1 MEEQYIPLTVFG
13 PEVFYRWL
21 FRQWHRS
28 NGLSQASREALG
40 QIHPFFAQDESQGAP
55 INSVRHLLTVINC
68 AAVLFALADE
78 DFSQFIDW
86 ALQQPFPEGVAQ
98 TAMSIG
104 HDDLDMS
111 LAKLRQQLAR
121 YYNQERIWPSH
132 GLRPLLN
139 EALDAACQAEKA
151 VLLAQGVVSVLQRER
166 AVQQTH
172 DGVDR
177 CLLCVEHFLELLIEF
192 AAIVARYARAA
203 DAEEQRSWLKQ
214 AGIGLTQDDRITW
227 NSKQQTLQ
235 TVRKKI
241 ETCDL
246 APEGWE
252 HLWQNLRRLMDHFRD
267 GTPKQDG
274 LRYVDELRLHRNSV
288 HHASRT
294 LAKSKGIPTVYQEVI
309 PGIRAAIASLQTS
322 SQELLPGRA
331 KILEYRRDYTGGV
344 ELVLAVEDRRLVILK
359 YDHERDADL
368 ISGIALWKLPN
379 QLVFAPGE
387 QEYFL
392 FPMPQVDEQLIVNA
406 LLLPSE
412 RPGEAIKEIRIR
424 PEAIAVAPP
433 AEFAEE
439 LVVET

>member
-21 FRQWHRS
+21 FRQWHKPD
-28 NGLSQASREALG
+28 GLSQASCEALG

-55 INSVRHLLTVINC
+55 INSVRHLLTVVDC

-86 ALQQPFPEGVAQ
+86 ALQQPFPEGIAQ
-98 TAMSIG
+98 MAMSIG
-104 HDDLDMS
+104 HDALDMS
-111 LAKLRQQLAR
+111 LTKLRQQLAK

-151 VLLAQGVVSVLQRER
+151 MLLTQGVVSVLQRER

-177 CLLCVEHFLELLIEF
+177 CLLYVEHFLELLIEF
-192 AAIVARYARAA
+192 AAIVARYAQVA

-235 TVRKKI
+235 TIRKKI

-252 HLWQNLRRLMDHFRD
+252 RLWAGLLQLMSHFRD
-267 GTPKQDG
+267 GNPKQCG
-274 LRYVDELRLHRNSV
+274 LKYLDELRVHRNSV
-288 HHASRT
+288 HHAGHT
-294 LAKSKGIPTVYQEVI
+294 LAKARSIPTAYHKAI
-309 PGIRAAIASLQTS
+309 PGIRAATANLQTS
-322 SQELLPGRA
+322 SQALLPGKA

-359 YDHERDADL
+359 YDHERDAVL
-368 ISGIALWKLPN
+368 ISGIVLWKLPN

-412 RPGEAIKEIRIR
+412 RPGEAIEKIRIR
-424 PEAIAVAPP
+424 PEAIAAAPP
-433 AEFAEE
+433 AEFVEE